1 MNTALKETLLKDID
15 IFEEK
20 IHAYKAGQI
29 DRKTYKGVSGGFG
42 SYAQKE
48 EGSMLR
54 LRMPGG
60 RLTKKR
66 LAFLADS
73 VKEHNIDLMKLTT
86 CQTIQLHNLS
96 PDSTVELMKKA
107 LDVDIVT
114 RGGGG
119 DFPRNIMVS
128 PLSGVENGEY
138 FDVYPAAEAAAEY
151 LLTLI
156 RTIKLPRKLKIA
168 FSNGPANITHA
179 TFRDLGFV
187 ARKDDCFDVY
197 CAGGLGPNP
206 KIGVKVADKIEP
218 ENVIACIDA
227 MIAFFTT
234 YGDYEKRGRARTRYL
249 QDSLGAEKIKEEYNR
264 FLQEKLK
271 TSQKVLVTNGSDSQ
285 SASIRPMDSSVLD
298 KTSKNT
304 QNAATEEAFSDDILS
319 SDHRILAQKQ
329 PGLFTVSYHP
339 IGGILPVHMPE
350 ILLEAI
356 KDIERAECR
365 IAPDGTLYIINLP
378 ENQATHIAKLTD
390 DCAKTP
396 FEYSVSCIG
405 AVICQQGIRDSQG
418 LLANMVNAVRKANLP
433 ANALPKVHIS
443 GCASSCGTQQIGT
456 LGFQGS
462 AKIIDMQAHSAF
474 LLLFK
479 GNKKQGEENLGEAMG
494 TILEEQIPDFM
505 VELGTMVASS
515 RLDFDSWILENEG
528 QFRELAAKY
537 IGE

>member
-1 MNTALKETLLKDID
+1 MNEDLKELFLKDID
-15 IFEEK
+15 LFEEK

-42 SYAQKE
+42 SYAQRE

-60 RLTKKR
+60 RLTKER
-66 LAFLADS
+66 LTFLADS
-73 VKEHNIDLMKLTT
+73 IKDHNIDLMKLTT

-96 PDSTVELMKKA
+96 PNSTVELMKKA

-119 DFPRNIMVS
+119 DFPRNVMVS

-187 ARKDDCFDVY
+187 AREDGCFDVY

-206 KIGVKVADKIEP
+206 KIGVKVAEKIAP
-218 ENVIACIDA
+218 EDVIACIDA

-264 FLQEKLK
+264 FLQEKLEI
-271 TSQKVLVTNGSDSQ
+271 SQKVLVNDITESQ
-285 SASIRPMDSSVLD
+285 SATTYPMKASMLD
-298 KTSKNT
+298 KTSGKV
-304 QNAATEEAFSDDILS
+304 QNMATEDAAPNHICSFNE
-319 SDHRILAQKQ
+319 RILAQKQ

-350 ILLEAI
+350 KLLEAI
-356 KDIERAECR
+356 KDIDNAECR

-378 ENQATHIAKLTD
+378 ENHAIHIAKLTND
-390 DCAKTP
+390 SAKTP
-396 FEYSVSCIG
+396 LEYSVSCIG

-462 AKIIDMQAHSAF
+462 AKIIDMQAYSAF

-515 RLDFDSWILENEG
+515 GLDFDSWILENEG
-528 QFRELAAKY
+528 QFRELSAKY